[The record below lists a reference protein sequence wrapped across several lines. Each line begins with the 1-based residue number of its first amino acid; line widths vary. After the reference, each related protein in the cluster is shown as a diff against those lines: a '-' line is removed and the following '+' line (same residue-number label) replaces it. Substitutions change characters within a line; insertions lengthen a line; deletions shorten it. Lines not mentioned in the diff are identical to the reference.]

1 MSWRCS
7 KRRSE
12 GAWFAKSLPLPAKL
26 RCETNKETVM
36 AKRKRLTPPVIT
48 PSDAAETE
56 SIPGGLETKSMQTY
70 PLGVHPP
77 IPASRPPIAQVAGDA
92 SNQAA
97 LEEVAQELQSARSQ
111 GRMVQALPLEAIKAD
126 HLVRDRLALD
136 ASEMEALKT
145 SLHARGQQTPIE
157 VVDLGQGAYGLISG
171 LRRLTALKE
180 LQAGGGE
187 IAHIQA
193 LIKPIDTVSD
203 SYVAMVEENEIR
215 ANLSFYERARLAAEA
230 SKLGVYPTAQ
240 RAVQALFA
248 SASSSKRS
256 KIITFLTVHAALDS
270 ALQFPSAIP
279 ERVGLAL
286 AGAIEADT
294 GFAPKLRDA
303 LRKNPAEDA
312 KEERA
317 ALERAL
323 TRVGKAKA
331 APKAS
336 KGREVAPGVRFEAQK
351 GRVVLSGQGVTP
363 QLQEALALWLAE
375 Q

>member
-1 MSWRCS
+1 
-7 KRRSE
+7 
-12 GAWFAKSLPLPAKL
+12 
-26 RCETNKETVM
+26 M
-36 AKRKRLTPPVIT
+36 AKRKRLTPPVLT
-48 PSDAAETE
+48 PETE
-56 SIPGGLETKSMQTY
+56 SVPAGLETKSMQSY

-77 IPASRPPIAQVAGDA
+77 IASSRPPIAQVAGDA

-136 ASEMEALKT
+136 ETEMQALKT
-145 SLHARGQQTPIE
+145 SLEARGQQTPIE
-157 VVDLGQGAYGLISG
+157 VVDLGQGSYGLISG

-180 LQAGGGE
+180 LHADGG
-187 IAHIQA
+187 AVTQIQA

-230 SKLGVYPTAQ
+230 AKLGVYPTAQ

-248 SASSSKRS
+248 SASYSKRS
-256 KIITFLTVHAALDS
+256 KIMTFLTVHGALDAS
-270 ALQFPSAIP
+270 LRFPAAIP
-279 ERVGLAL
+279 ERIGLAL
-286 AGAIEADT
+286 ASAIEADAT
-294 GFAPKLRDA
+294 FAPKLRDV
-303 LRKNPAEDA
+303 LRKLPPQDA

-323 TRVGKAKA
+323 ARGGKGKPVSKAPAKG
-331 APKAS
+331 K
-336 KGREVAPGVRFEAQK
+336 EVAPGVRFEAQK

-363 QLQEALALWLAE
+363 QLQDALAQWLAE

>member
-1 MSWRCS
+1 
-7 KRRSE
+7 
-12 GAWFAKSLPLPAKL
+12 
-26 RCETNKETVM
+26 M

-48 PSDAAETE
+48 PTEAAATE
-56 SIPGGLETKSMQTY
+56 SVTGPLETKSMQSY

-77 IPASRPPIAQVAGDA
+77 IPSSRPPIAQVAGDA
-92 SNQAA
+92 SSQAA
-97 LEEVAQELQSARSQ
+97 LEEVAQELQNARSQ

-136 ASEMEALKT
+136 VAEMDALKT
-145 SLHARGQQTPIE
+145 SLQARGQQTPIE
-157 VVDLGQGAYGLISG
+157 VVDLGQGSFGLISG

-180 LQAGGGE
+180 LQADGGE
-187 IAHIQA
+187 TAHVQA
-193 LIKPIDTVSD
+193 LIKPIDSVSD

-230 SKLGVYPTAQ
+230 AKLGVYPTAQ

-248 SASSSKRS
+248 SASYSKRS
-256 KIITFLTVHAALDS
+256 KIMTFLTVHGALDG
-270 ALQFPSAIP
+270 ALHYPTAIP
-279 ERVGLAL
+279 ERIGLAL
-286 AGAIEADT
+286 AGAIEADAD
-294 GFAPKLRDA
+294 FASKLRDL
-303 LRKNPAEDA
+303 LRKAPDRDA

-317 ALERAL
+317 LLERAL
-323 TRVGKAKA
+323 SRAGKAKVEA
-331 APKAS
+331 KPA

-363 QLQEALALWLAE
+363 QLQDALAQWLAE

>member
-1 MSWRCS
+1 V
-7 KRRSE
+7 RR
-12 GAWFAKSLPLPAKL
+12 
-26 RCETNKETVM
+26 ETNKEPVM
-36 AKRKRLTPPVIT
+36 AKRKRLTPPVMT
-48 PSDAAETE
+48 PDAARTE
-56 SIPGGLETKSMQTY
+56 SIPGGLEAKSMQSY

-97 LEEVAQELQSARSQ
+97 LEEVAQELQTARSQ
-111 GRMVQALPLEAIKAD
+111 GRMVQSLPLEAIKAD

-136 ASEMEALKT
+136 SSEMEALKT
-145 SLHARGQQTPIE
+145 SLRARGQQTPIE
-157 VVDLGQGAYGLISG
+157 VVDLGQGVYGLISG

-180 LQAGGGE
+180 LQADGG
-187 IAHIQA
+187 AVTHIQA

-230 SKLGVYPTAQ
+230 AKLGVYPNAQ
-240 RAVQALFA
+240 RAVQALFV

-256 KIITFLTVHAALDS
+256 KIMTFLTVHGALDAS
-270 ALQFPSAIP
+270 LRFPAAIP

-286 AGAIEADT
+286 AGAIEADAT
-294 GFAPKLRDA
+294 FAPKLRDV
-303 LRKNPAEDA
+303 LRKLPPQDA
-312 KEERA
+312 KEERT

-323 TRVGKAKA
+323 ARVGKAKP
-331 APKAS
+331 APKAAR
-336 KGREVAPGVRFEAQK
+336 GREVAPGVRFEAQK

-363 QLQEALALWLAE
+363 QLQEALAQWLAE